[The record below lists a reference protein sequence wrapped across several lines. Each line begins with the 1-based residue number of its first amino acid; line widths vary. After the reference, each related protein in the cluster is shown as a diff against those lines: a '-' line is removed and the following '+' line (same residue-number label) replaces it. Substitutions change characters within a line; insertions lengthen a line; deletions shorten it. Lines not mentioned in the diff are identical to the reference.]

1 MSKNSGRMY
10 GRVALVTGA
19 SRGIGGAVARRY
31 AEEGAHIIAVAQT
44 VGGLEELDDDIRCIS
59 GRPATLVPLDITDA
73 TKIDE
78 IGALIFERFQR
89 LDILVGNAAT
99 LGTLSPLSHISPE
112 VWENVM
118 AVNLTANWRLLRAL
132 DPLLRSSEAGRAVF
146 VTSTVG
152 AEPRAYWGPYSI
164 SKAGLEMMT
173 RIYAEEVSKT
183 PVRVNLINPGAT
195 RTQMRAQ
202 AMPGED
208 PLKLALP
215 SDRTNLFVELALPS
229 CTDNGQLFT
238 A

>member
-1 MSKNSGRMY
+1 MIKNSGRMH

-31 AEEGAHIIAVAQT
+31 AEEGAQIIAVAQT

-59 GRPATLVPLDITDA
+59 GQPATLVPLDITDA

-78 IGALIFERFQR
+78 IGALIFERFER
-89 LDILVGNAAT
+89 LDILVGNAAI
-99 LGTLSPLSHISPE
+99 LGTLSPLSHITPE

-152 AEPRAYWGPYSI
+152 AEARAYWGPYSI

-215 SDRTNLFVELALPS
+215 SDRTNIFVELALPS
-229 CTDNGQLFT
+229 CTHNGQLFT

>member
-1 MSKNSGRMY
+1 MSKSTGCLH

-31 AEEGAHIIAVAQT
+31 AEEGAHIIAVART
-44 VGGLEELDDDIRCIS
+44 TGGLEELDDDIRSIS
-59 GRPATLVPLDITDA
+59 GQPATLVPLDITDA
-73 TKIDE
+73 SKIDE
-78 IGALIFERFQR
+78 IGAIIFERFQR
-89 LDILVGNAAT
+89 LDILVGNAAI

-118 AVNLTANWRLLRAL
+118 TVNLTANWRLLRAL
-132 DPLLRSSEAGRAVF
+132 DPLLRSAEAGRVVF

-152 AEPRAYWGPYSI
+152 AEARAYWGAYSI

-173 RIYAEEVSKT
+173 RIYAKEVSKT

-202 AMPGED
+202 SMP
-208 PLKLALP
+208 
-215 SDRTNLFVELALPS
+215 
-229 CTDNGQLFT
+229 
-238 A
+238 